1 MSSETFVVI
10 GAGQAGA
17 WIART
22 LRTEGFDGRVV
33 LIGEEVH
40 WPYERPPLS
49 KAFLQGA
56 ADAESMTL
64 LGAAQA
70 EAARIECWCGTRVVA
85 IDRARRRVRC
95 MDGREIGYDKLFL
108 ATGGRVRTLPGLQGL
123 RSDRIHTLRT
133 QADAL
138 RLRSVLTVGSSLLVI
153 GGGWIGLEVA
163 ATVRG
168 MGCAVTVLE
177 AAPRLCART
186 MPETVSDFLL
196 RLHQSHGVIV
206 RTGIGVTGLSEQES
220 GVIATVDTGELLR
233 ADHVLIAIGIV
244 PDTTLAV
251 NCGLPVANGIVV
263 DAQGRTADP
272 DIFAAGDVACGHSDF
287 AGAALRLESWANAQ
301 NQAIVA
307 AKAAL
312 GRADRYDE
320 IPWFW
325 SDQYNINLQMLGL
338 PDRGSKI
345 VTRGA
350 PEAGN
355 GCWLMLRENGTAAGA
370 VAVNAPREL
379 RTLRKLFADERLPVL
394 SAWADTAVPLQRLPT
409 APSLHAGASPK
420 RPEVT
425 ERDPQRRTISR
436 TGTETLP
443 TSLGNTQ
450 RLRSTYH
457 SWKEQSLV

>member
-1 MSSETFVVI
+1 MSASSETFVVI
-10 GAGQAGA
+10 GGGQAGA

-33 LIGEEVH
+33 LIGEEAH

-70 EAARIECWCGTRVVA
+70 EAARIECWRGVRVVA
-85 IDRARRRVRC
+85 IDRTERRVRC
-95 MDGREIGYDKLFL
+95 RDGREIGYDKLFL
-108 ATGGRVRTLPGLQGL
+108 ATGGRVRTLPGLEGFH
-123 RSDRIHTLRT
+123 SDRIHTLRT
-133 QADAL
+133 QEDAL
-138 RLRSVLTVGSSLLVI
+138 RLRAALMRGRSLLVL

-163 ATVRG
+163 ATARG

-186 MPETVSDFLL
+186 MPEIVSDFLL
-196 RLHQSHGVIV
+196 RLHQSQGVTV
-206 RTGIGVTGLSEQES
+206 RTGISVTDLSEQES
-220 GVIATVDTGELLR
+220 GVVAPVDTRELLR
-233 ADHVLIAIGIV
+233 ADHALIGIGIV
-244 PDTTLAV
+244 PDTALAV
-251 NCGLPVANGIVV
+251 GCGLAVSNGIVV
-263 DAQGRTADP
+263 DAQGRTVDP
-272 DIFAAGDVACGHSDF
+272 DIFAAGDVACHQSDF

-325 SDQYNINLQMLGL
+325 SDQYTVNLQMLGL
-338 PDRGSKI
+338 PDRGCEI

-350 PEAGN
+350 PEAGS
-355 GCWLMLRENGTAAGA
+355 GCWLMLREDGTAAGA
-370 VAVNAPREL
+370 VAVNAAREL
-379 RTLRKLFADERLPVL
+379 RTLRKMFADGRLPVL
-394 SAWADTAVPLQRLPT
+394 SAWADTAVSLQRLPT
-409 APSLHAGASPK
+409 APAVACVGFA
-420 RPEVT
+420 
-425 ERDPQRRTISR
+425 
-436 TGTETLP
+436 
-443 TSLGNTQ
+443 
-450 RLRSTYH
+450 
-457 SWKEQSLV
+457 

>member
-1 MSSETFVVI
+1 MHGYASQIWRSVLIWLGLQNTERMYLEGAEDIDVIHGAAAETMQVKAT
-10 GAGQAGA
+10 AGNV
-17 WIART
+17 T
-22 LRTEGFDGRVV
+22 LRSRDVIEAINNAWLHQDRN
-33 LIGEEVH
+33 
-40 WPYERPPLS
+40 PER
-49 KAFLQGA
+49 QIRYR
-56 ADAESMTL
+56 L
-64 LGAAQA
+64 LTTANIAM
-70 EAARIECWCGTRVVA
+70 E
-85 IDRARRRVRC
+85 
-95 MDGREIGYDKLFL
+95 
-108 ATGGRVRTLPGLQGL
+108 
-123 RSDRIHTLRT
+123 HTLRT

-138 RLRSVLTVGSSLLVI
+138 RLRSALTVGSSLLVI

-394 SAWADTAVPLQRLPT
+394 SAWADTAVPLQRL
-409 APSLHAGASPK
+409 ADRAVVACGGLA
-420 RPEVT
+420 
-425 ERDPQRRTISR
+425 
-436 TGTETLP
+436 
-443 TSLGNTQ
+443 
-450 RLRSTYH
+450 
-457 SWKEQSLV
+457 

>member
-1 MSSETFVVI
+1 MSAPSKTFVVI
-10 GAGQAGA
+10 GGGQAGA

-33 LIGEEVH
+33 LIGEEAH

-49 KAFLQGA
+49 KAFLQGVA
-56 ADAESMTL
+56 NAESMTL

-70 EAARIECWCGTRVVA
+70 EAARIECWRGTRVVS
-85 IDRARRRVRC
+85 IDRAKRRVTC
-95 MDGREIGYDKLFL
+95 VDGREIGYDKLFL
-108 ATGGRVRTLPGLQGL
+108 TTGGRVRTLSGLEGLQ
-123 RSDRIHTLRT
+123 SARIHTLRT

-138 RLRSVLTVGSSLLVI
+138 RLRAALTAGSSLLVP

-163 ATVRG
+163 ATARS

-177 AAPRLCART
+177 AAPHLCART
-186 MPETVSDFLL
+186 MPEVVSDYLR
-196 RLHQSHGVIV
+196 RLHQAQGVTV
-206 RTGIGVTGLSEQES
+206 RTGTSVSGLAEDGS
-220 GVIATVDTGELLR
+220 GVVVTLAGGESLR
-233 ADHVLIAIGIV
+233 ADHALVGIGIV
-244 PDTTLAV
+244 PNTSLAV
-251 NCGLPVANGIVV
+251 DCGLKVANGIVV

-272 DIFAAGDVACGHSDF
+272 DIFAAGDVACSHSDF

-325 SDQYNINLQMLGL
+325 SDQYTANLQMLGL

-345 VTRGA
+345 VTRGE
-350 PEAGN
+350 PEASN
-355 GCWLMLRENGTAAGA
+355 GCWLMLREDGTAAGA

-379 RTLRKLFADERLPVL
+379 RTLRKMFADGRLPVL
-394 SAWADTAVPLQRLPT
+394 SAWADTTIPLQRLPT
-409 APSLHAGASPK
+409 VPPVAGAVPA
-420 RPEVT
+420 
-425 ERDPQRRTISR
+425 
-436 TGTETLP
+436 
-443 TSLGNTQ
+443 
-450 RLRSTYH
+450 
-457 SWKEQSLV
+457 